1 MARTP
6 TPATSNPQSN
16 LWPAAAVELRPLA
29 ELRANPRNARKH
41 PEGQIVKLQ
50 GLMREYGWAQPVLVD
65 EKGELIAGHGRVL
78 AAGRLAEEGLEAF
91 RLAPTMVARGW
102 TEKQKRAFAL
112 ADNKVALLSTW
123 DNDVLSAELGYLQ
136 GAGLDVKGLGFSE
149 AELFRALGNQAQ
161 DPNPTF
167 DPTAGPAVTA
177 LGDVWVL
184 GNHRIV
190 CGDSTNPKVVEAVLA
205 GAKPHLMVTD
215 PPYGVKYDPKSRAS
229 CRAAGK
235 VLNDDK
241 ADWTR
246 AWQLFPG
253 AVAYVWHSG
262 VHASVV
268 QESLRRA
275 EFEIRAQII
284 WAKSSPILSRGH
296 YHWAH
301 EPLWYAVRPGGKSH
315 WQGDRKQSTVWEIDV
330 VTNDTGHGTQKPL
343 ECMVRPII
351 NSSAKGDLVYEPFS
365 GSGTTL
371 IACEQFE
378 RRCLAV
384 ELEPAYVDVAIRRW
398 QDLAK
403 AQARLESTGQSWE
416 EVAAERHRET
426 PMAKPPRARKEKAA

>member
-6 TPATSNPQSN
+6 TPPTSKTSSNP
-16 LWPAAAVELRPLA
+16 WPAAAVELRPVS

-41 PEGQIVKLQ
+41 PEAQIRKLM
-50 GLMREYGWAQPVLVD
+50 GLMGEYGWAQPVLVD

-78 AAGRLAEEGLEAF
+78 AAGRLAEAGNEAF
-91 RLAPTMVARGW
+91 LQAPVMVARGW

-123 DNDVLSAELGYLQ
+123 DNDILSAELGYLQ

-149 AELFRALGNQAQ
+149 AELFRALGNQAAE
-161 DPNPTF
+161 PKPTF
-167 DPTAGPAVTA
+167 DPTAGPVVTREGDLWL
-177 LGDVWVL
+177 LGS
-184 GNHRIV
+184 HRIV
-190 CGDSTNPKVVEAVLA
+190 CGDSTNPKVVEAALA

-215 PPYGVKYDPKSRAS
+215 PPYGVQYNPKSRS
-229 CRAAGK
+229 TGRAAGK

-351 NSSAKGDLVYEPFS
+351 NSSQKGDLVYEPFS

-378 RRCLAV
+378 RRCIAV

-398 QDLAK
+398 QDLTK
-403 AQARLESTGQSWE
+403 GQARLESTGQAFD
-416 EVAAERHRET
+416 EVAAARHAEAA
-426 PMAKPPRARKEKAA
+426 PARKAKREAA